1 MNTMTTSFFRT
12 ALILG
17 LLSAIGPFAID
28 MYLPALPSIGK
39 DLSAENNVVQMS
51 LLAFFISFAIFQLI
65 YGPLSDMWGRKA
77 PLYMGIGLFAVASVG
92 CALSNDIETLIA
104 FRFLQGIGGAAG
116 MVIPRAIVRDMHTGV
131 QAARLMSL
139 LMLVFS
145 ISPILAPLTG
155 SAVISFYGWRGV
167 FWAVTIA
174 AFIGLI
180 LLSTQLKETRP
191 KAARVE
197 SSLGSA
203 MAAYRL
209 LLSDRNFL
217 TLTFIGGLG
226 ISSFLVYLA
235 NSPFVLIDH
244 YGLTPTQ
251 YSIAFSINAVSFFTV
266 SQLTGWLGDRFG
278 LVRVMRMALTAFSLT
293 MAAMV
298 VVMAL
303 GFNQLPVLATFLFI
317 GYGFLGLVIPTTA
330 VLALEDHGEIAGTA
344 SALMGTLHFVTAA
357 VAMVIAGLFF
367 NGTALPMAAGIGLCA
382 VAAFILT
389 QLTIARRRVVEAE
402 AAAE

>member
-1 MNTMTTSFFRT
+1 MTTSFFRT

-389 QLTIARRRVVEAE
+389 QLTIARRRVVGAE

>member
-1 MNTMTTSFFRT
+1 MTTSFLRY
-12 ALILG
+12 AIILG

-39 DLSAENNVVQMS
+39 DLAAENSVVQLS
-51 LLAFFISFAIFQLI
+51 LLFFFIPFAVFQLL
-65 YGPLSDMWGRKA
+65 YGPLSDTWGRKA
-77 PLYMGIGLFAVASVG
+77 PLYLGIGLFAVASIG
-92 CALSNDIETLIA
+92 AATASNIETLIA

-116 MVIPRAIVRDMHTGV
+116 MVVPRAVVRDMHTGV

-155 SAVISFYGWRGV
+155 SAVIAFYGWRGV

-174 AFIGLI
+174 AVIGLI
-180 LLSTQLKETRP
+180 LLSTQLEETRA
-191 KAARVE
+191 KAER
-197 SSLGSA
+197 SQSGLRSA

-209 LLSDRNFL
+209 LLGDRNFL

-251 YSIAFSINAVSFFTV
+251 YSFAFSINAVSFFSV
-266 SQLTGWLGDRFG
+266 SQLTGWLGERFG
-278 LVRVMRMALTAFSLT
+278 LVRVMRVAVTAFATTMALLA
-293 MAAMV
+293 
-298 VVMAL
+298 VVMSL
-303 GFNQLPVLATFLFI
+303 GFNQLPVLIVFLFI
-317 GYGFLGLVIPTTA
+317 GFGFLGLVIPTTG

-344 SALMGTLHFVTAA
+344 SALMGTLQFAAAA
-357 VAMVIAGLFF
+357 VAMIIAGLFF
-367 NGTALPMAAGIGLCA
+367 DGSALPMVGCVALCA
-382 VAAFILT
+382 VAALLLT
-389 QLTIARRRVVEAE
+389 QATIARRPAAE